1 MLVKLK
7 LTISVL
13 SQNIQNLND
22 VVVKQLIVLLL
33 LDTLAFYQSGF
44 L

>member
-7 LTISVL
+7 LAICVL
-13 SQNIQNLND
+13 SQNIQNFDD
-22 VVVKQLIVLLL
+22 VVIKQLIVLLL
-33 LDTLAFYQSGF
+33 FDTFAFYQSGF

>member
-7 LTISVL
+7 LAICVL